1 MLPRR
6 RLRLAASGGVFLA
19 LAGVWLGHTV
29 EYVRVAGTAG
39 LREELLGS
47 IHWYMLP
54 VGLALALV
62 AAVLSVRA
70 WQLWVGLGRQL
81 TVARW
86 AIARAWRGGRHTPTE
101 SAMWAP
107 RVEQAPRLNATRIWP
122 LLALAQIGLYLLQE
136 NLEALAAGVP
146 APGMQAL
153 AGRHWA
159 APLVHAAVALL
170 LTGAVV
176 LVRRAF
182 QHRSRVVTSTR
193 ALLRVL
199 LAVIGRATAAR
210 PATPPPAPRP
220 ADRFGRLWC
229 RPPPPLLV
237 PC

>member
-19 LAGVWLGHTV
+19 LAGVWLGHTA

-47 IHWYMLP
+47 IHWYMAP

-62 AAVLSVRA
+62 AAVLAVRA
-70 WQLWVGLGRQL
+70 WQLWAGLGRQL
-81 TVARW
+81 TAARL
-86 AIARAWRGGRHTPTE
+86 AISRAWRGRRQDGGQTLPIRR
-101 SAMWAP
+101 AD
-107 RVEQAPRLNATRIWP
+107 VAPRLSATRVWP
-122 LLALAQIGLYLLQE
+122 LLALVQIGLYLLQE

-170 LTGAVV
+170 LTGVVV
-176 LVRRAF
+176 LIRRVF
-182 QHRSRVVTSTR
+182 QHRSRAVTSTR

-199 LAVIGRATAAR
+199 LAVIGRARAVR